1 MPRRSPSVP
10 AAASEL
16 DRIAAAAMAKG
27 DGHHSD
33 PVQNDDVSDDG
44 HMSACSQ
51 ESHDTIELWSE

>member
-1 MPRRSPSVP
+1 
-10 AAASEL
+10 
-16 DRIAAAAMAKG
+16 MAKG